1 MTEEDVPAVA
11 ALEQVLF
18 PVDAWP
24 ERFFRQELSQTGT
37 RRYWVAEGAVQES
50 AVQEGAVQEGAVQ
63 EGTPHDGAAQL
74 LGYVGLMC
82 VPPFADVQTLAVARA
97 GRRRGLGRL
106 LLRTL
111 IEEGRDRGA
120 EQVLL
125 EVRIDNHGAQHLYR
139 GEGFSVIHTRRGY
152 YRDGCDALIM
162 RLPLAD
168 LEAPTSASRLRS
180 PDA

>member
-37 RRYWVAEGAVQES
+37 RRYWVAEGAS
-50 AVQEGAVQEGAVQ
+50 D
-63 EGTPHDGAAQL
+63 DGAAQL